1 MVLTSSAKFLRI
13 IVRHLTIYIYKNKID
28 IAKKLERKK
37 NVKEDSILYE
47 VKQLEKV
54 IFRNIVC
61 TQSLD
66 NKQNIIPP
74 TQMQIMA
81 YMLNNVDKDIYQ
93 KDLERVLHLRR
104 ATVSGVLKTME
115 KNNLID
121 RIKNEDDIRGK
132 KIILNDKAKNIFK
145 EGKKKI
151 KELEKIAVKDISK
164 EDMNIFL
171 NVISKMKSNIEES
184 EEINV

>member
-1 MVLTSSAKFLRI
+1 M
-13 IVRHLTIYIYKNKID
+13 
-28 IAKKLERKK
+28 
-37 NVKEDSILYE
+37 KEDSILYE

-54 IFRNIVC
+54 IFRNISCV
-61 TQSLD
+61 QNFN
-66 NKQNIIPP
+66 NKVNIIPS
-74 TQMQIMA
+74 TQMQIIA
-81 YMLNNVDKDIYQ
+81 YMLNNIDKDIYQ
-93 KDLERVLHLRR
+93 KDLENILHLRR

-115 KNNLID
+115 KNELID

-151 KELEKIAVKDISK
+151 KELEKIAVRDISK
-164 EDMNIFL
+164 EDMNVFL
-171 NVISKMKSNIEES
+171 SVINKMKSNIEES